1 MKPFEKFTLTGRYPP
16 PSSFLKPL
24 KCNNKN
30 FRTKSNYSNKYFHAK
45 DEEILKYSLNELSR
59 IKYCPVCSSDKKI
72 KFIKKY
78 FYEYVK
84 CQNCCNVY
92 LKNPIK
98 KKKIIKLYESSKED
112 ILSRRRKK
120 FRPYKRYY
128 EQLYARYLKIINYYS
143 PKKSNLLDIGCGDG
157 NFIKFLYQ
165 KKIFNLFANEIASSE
180 AKNLKLILKNNFFN
194 KSVENINFKKN
205 KFHTITMWGVLEH
218 LTNINLT
225 FKIIKKIL
233 VKNGIIFFLIP
244 NINSFAFKLLKEK
257 TPTLAPRDHL
267 NFFNFKS
274 IKHICKKFNL
284 KLIHRYQELPIID
297 LMHPLIKCTKKL
309 NAEII
314 KKKQC
319 YYDIYFLKNS
329 N

>member
-1 MKPFEKFTLTGRYPP
+1 MKLFKNKNLLATTLPP
-16 PSSFLKPL
+16 SFLKPL
-24 KCNNKN
+24 KCTNKN
-30 FRTKSNYSNKYFHAK
+30 FRTKTNYSNKYFQAK
-45 DEEILKYSLNELSR
+45 DKEILKYSPNELNR
-59 IKYCPVCSSDKKI
+59 IKYCPVCRSSKKNE
-72 KFIKKY
+72 FIKKY

-84 CQNCCNVY
+84 CQNCYNVY

-98 KKKIIKLYESSKED
+98 KKKIIKLYKSSKED
-112 ILSRRRKK
+112 ILSRRRKNFK
-120 FRPYKRYY
+120 PYKRYY
-128 EQLYARYLKIINYYS
+128 ELLYVRYLKIINYYS

-157 NFIKFLYQ
+157 NFIKFLRKE
-165 KKIFNLFANEIASSE
+165 KKFNLFANELASSE

-194 KSVENINFKKN
+194 KSIENINFKKN

-267 NFFNFKS
+267 NFFNLKS

-297 LMHPLIKCTKKL
+297 LMYPLVKCTKKL

-314 KKKQC
+314 KNKQC
-319 YYDIYFLKNS
+319 YYDIYFLKNL